1 MKTLRAIFV
10 LAAGLVII
18 PSAMAVIV
26 VDNGSGTAH
35 MNIRADYL
43 GQSPMTIIDG
53 LQAGSQINI
62 DAVMNSP
69 VTTLEIAGGTLGG
82 TKSSGNGAPLFTWNM
97 QGTGVYAGYVRSL
110 SLPMMDVTSEAGISP
125 GDPEV
130 HSAPRTNGASVQSY
144 DTVLFRLFSQITG
157 DADFDLLRVSGGT
170 DFGLPSPGHTTLTQS
185 GSNWDVNSFFDLTYR
200 IDFVGRAGGPFT
212 GRSGSTTNTVRLLV
226 IPEPVFAGLLAPAL
240 LIFRRRRR

>member
-1 MKTLRAIFV
+1 MKTLRAFPI
-10 LAAGLVII
+10 LAAGLVTAS
-18 PSAMAVIV
+18 SALAVVV

-35 MNIRADYL
+35 MNIRADYD
-43 GQSPMTIIDG
+43 GQTPMTIIDG

-82 TKSSGNGAPLFTWNM
+82 TQSSGNGAPLFTWNM
-97 QGTGVYAGYVRSL
+97 QGTGVYAGYVRTL
-110 SLPMMDVTSEAGISP
+110 SLPVMDVASAPGISP

-130 HSAPRTNGASVQSY
+130 HSAPRTNSAPVQSY

-157 DADFDLLRVSGGT
+157 DADFDLLRVTGGN
-170 DFGLPSPGHTTLTQS
+170 DFGMPSPGHTTLPQS
-185 GSNWDVNSFFDLTYR
+185 GSGGDVNIFFDLTYR
-200 IDFVGRAGGPFT
+200 IDFVGRAGGPFS
-212 GRSGSTTNTVRLLV
+212 GRSGSTTGTVRLTV